1 MTHYKVFRTL
11 LNSSLLTS
19 PVPSGSTNKS
29 IDLMSSAVQSAVDH
43 LLNGQL
49 PACTLGTRI
58 EGVRQ
63 GGNIKC
69 HFRIQT
75 SSFPGWTFVVKIK
88 KKPKNTQ
95 NNEDVNW
102 GGWSVSLVLVS
113 AFHAMLLCCSREVND
128 FGGGV
133 TDTVKLFFAGNSLV
147 KKQRKQDSRMR

>member
-95 NNEDVNW
+95 NNEDAN
-102 GGWSVSLVLVS
+102 
-113 AFHAMLLCCSREVND
+113 
-128 FGGGV
+128 
-133 TDTVKLFFAGNSLV
+133 
-147 KKQRKQDSRMR
+147 